1 MRILLGILI
10 SLIIV
15 LLIAVSGYLGYYYGD
30 DLGYTGGWNE
40 GYAAG
45 CIQGAGTGY
54 TLRNPTYQ
62 EAMDFTATDRTDEHE
77 YQEEIYTCSDFATDF
92 NNNAEENGLRCA
104 YIYIEYTSDLG
115 HSITGFDTVDRGII
129 FIEPQFD
136 KVVTLEEGMHYSEEN
151 GFKEPDYEDIV
162 RRFTIAW

>member
-1 MRILLGILI
+1 MRVLLGILI
-10 SLIIV
+10 TLIIV

-30 DLGYTGGWNE
+30 DMGYDE

-62 EAMDFTATDRTDEHE
+62 EAMDFLATDRTDENE
-77 YQEEIYTCSDFATDF
+77 YLEGIYTCSDFATDF
-92 NNNAEENGLRCA
+92 NNNAEAAGLRCA
-104 YIYIEYTSDLG
+104 YIYIEYTGDTG
-115 HSITGFDTVDRGII
+115 HSIVAFDTVDRGMI

-136 KVVTLEEGMHYSEEN
+136 KVVELEEGMHYAAEN
-151 GFKEPDYEDIV
+151 GFKEPDYEDVV
-162 RRFTIAW
+162 RRFSIAW